1 MSFVDRWLRA
11 GREAQYRRAIDF
23 YNEGHYEAAVVAF
36 GELLSGEVNSHD
48 PRVSLARFY
57 LAESHC
63 EIGWG
68 AMDEGDL
75 SRARDSFIA
84 ALGAGYRYPDLQLR
98 LGRIREEL
106 GELDE
111 AEEAYLAALA
121 IHDGLFE
128 ARARRVRLRL
138 SRGLPVESDLQRL
151 VADGLGLP
159 EGWEALASSAPA
171 ADTSASEGGDRAPQL
186 ESLAEAVRSRIAEEL
201 DVRERVA
208 EQVRLAL
215 EAFDTLDAA
224 SALEKLEGA
233 VALRPQYP
241 DLHFRIGVLHAR
253 AGRFELAV
261 TSLERALELNPK
273 YEEALRWLER
283 VRTLDA
289 A

>member
-11 GREAQYRRAIDF
+11 GREAQYRRAIEF

-36 GELLSGEVNSHD
+36 GELLSGEVNTHD

-68 AMDEGDL
+68 AMDEGNL

-84 ALGAGYRYPDLQLR
+84 ALEAGYRYPDLQLR

-111 AEEAYLAALA
+111 AEDAYLAALA

-138 SRGLPVESDLQRL
+138 SRGLSVREDLERL
-151 VADGLGLP
+151 VSDGLELP
-159 EGWEALASSAPA
+159 EGWTALVSDSAA
-171 ADTSASEGGDRAPQL
+171 TDGAGLAPIRD
-186 ESLAEAVRSRIAEEL
+186 AVMSRIAEEL
-201 DVRERVA
+201 EAREQVA
-208 EQVRLAL
+208 EMVRLAL
-215 EAFDTLDAA
+215 EAFDTLDATT
-224 SALEKLEGA
+224 ALEKLEGA

-253 AGRFELAV
+253 AGRLQPA
-261 TSLERALELNPK
+261 TAALERALELNPK
-273 YEEALRWLER
+273 YEEAQRWLER
-283 VRTLDA
+283 VRTLEA